1 MPHRYFIKL
10 SFNGTRYHGW
20 QHQKNALS
28 VQQEMEKAL
37 SLILRTEIKLTGA
50 GRTDTGVHA
59 REFYAHFDHDEL
71 SSEQRQQLIYKVN
84 GFVSPD
90 IVINDIIPVVKDA
103 HARYDALSRKYQY
116 FICRSKNPFNQ
127 DFAFHLYTDLDIAK
141 MNEGA
146 KVLFDYSDF
155 TSFSKLHTNVK
166 NHTCKLIEAYWEEK
180 KDLLVFTITADR
192 FLRSMVRAIVGT
204 LLELGQNKI
213 SLEEFRQI
221 IERKDRSA
229 AGFSVPAK
237 GLFLTH
243 IEYPVEI
250 FQDPR
255 LKSWVR

>member
-1 MPHRYFIKL
+1 MLHRYFIKL
-10 SFNGTRYHGW
+10 AFNGTRYHGW
-20 QHQKNALS
+20 QYQKNAAS
-28 VQQEMEKAL
+28 VQQELEKAL

-59 REFYAHFDHDEL
+59 REFYAHFDHEEL
-71 SSEQRQQLIYKVN
+71 SSEQRRQLIYKVN

-90 IVINDIIPVVKDA
+90 IVIYDIIPVVKDA
-103 HARYDALSRKYQY
+103 HARFDAMSRKYQY
-116 FICRSKNPFNQ
+116 FICRNKNPFNR
-127 DFAFHLYTDLDIAK
+127 DFAFHLYTDLDIGC

-166 NHTCKLIEAYWEEK
+166 IRTCKLMEAYWEEK
-180 KDLLVFTITADR
+180 EDSLVFTVTADR
-192 FLRSMVRAIVGT
+192 FLRNMVRAIVGT
-204 LLELGQNKI
+204 LLELGQHKI
-213 SLEEFRQI
+213 SMEDFRQI

-250 FQDPR
+250 FQ
-255 LKSWVR
+255 L